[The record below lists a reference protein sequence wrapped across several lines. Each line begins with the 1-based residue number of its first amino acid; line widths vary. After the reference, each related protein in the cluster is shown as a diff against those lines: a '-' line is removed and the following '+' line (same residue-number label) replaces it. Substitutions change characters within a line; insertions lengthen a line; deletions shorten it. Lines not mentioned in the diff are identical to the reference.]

1 MAHGYTLVNVLFYE
15 THNMLHPKIQKAWNF
30 MEKFQDVVGIK
41 IVNTVIETECCFTLW
56 LNRAKDEVWMT
67 IVIAGNKCQFN
78 LTLAECSVDFK
89 HFLDQETIHVLVMR
103 KNKKGYFPIHL
114 LM

>member
-1 MAHGYTLVNVLFYE
+1 MAHGYTLVNVMFYE
-15 THNMLHPKIQKAWNF
+15 KHNMLHPKVQKAWNF
-30 MEKFQDVVGIK
+30 MKKFQDVVGIK

-56 LNRAKDEVWMT
+56 FNRAKDE
-67 IVIAGNKCQFN
+67 
-78 LTLAECSVDFK
+78 CSVGFK

-103 KNKKGYFPIHL
+103 KNRKGYFPIHL